1 MVATRLMDELERFQL
16 ILPNVLIGTDYRWE
30 FKLNL
35 SELRYIVSLANERHF
50 GRAAAACHVTQPTL
64 SVAVKK
70 LEAELGVPLFERASH
85 DVRITQVGERVVEQA
100 QRALE
105 AIETVREV
113 AHSDSDQLGRRLRIG
128 AIYTIGPY
136 IFPQLIKNLRNIAP
150 NMSLVVEE
158 NFTARLSEK
167 LKSGDLDVI
176 IISLPYAESNI
187 LTVPLYEEP
196 FVVLLPADHAL
207 TKQKSLRPEQL
218 EGESILMLGEGHC
231 FRDQVV
237 EACPA
242 CAAKAIG
249 AKSAVYTAEGS
260 SLETVRH
267 MVASGMG
274 VTVLPN
280 SASGSSLYT
289 ERQLAVR
296 PFVKP
301 SPSRQVALAWR
312 ASFPRPRVI
321 DALREAVAA
330 ASFGTSTN

>member
-1 MVATRLMDELERFQL
+1 M
-16 ILPNVLIGTDYRWE
+16 
-30 FKLNL
+30 NL

-70 LEAELGVPLFERASH
+70 LETELGVPLFERTSH
-85 DVRITQVGERVVEQA
+85 DVRVTQVGERVVEQA

-105 AIETVREV
+105 AIESVRQV
-113 AHSDSDQLGRRLRIG
+113 AQSESDQLGRRLRIG

-136 IFPQLIKNLRNIAP
+136 IFPKLIKNLRKLAP
-150 NMSLVVEE
+150 KMPLVVEE

-167 LKSGDLDVI
+167 LKAGELDVI
-176 IISLPYAESNI
+176 IISLPYAEPNI
-187 LTVPLYEEP
+187 LTLPLYEEP
-196 FVVLLPADHAL
+196 FVVLLPADHPL
-207 TKQKSLRPEQL
+207 SKRKSLRPEQL

-242 CAAKAIG
+242 CAAKSIG
-249 AKSAVYTAEGS
+249 SESAVYTAEGS
-260 SLETVRH
+260 SLETIRH

-289 ERQLAVR
+289 KRQLAVL

-301 SPSRQVALAWR
+301 SPSRRVALAWR
-312 ASFPRPRVI
+312 ASFPRPNVVEVI
-321 DALREAVAA
+321 SEAIAA
-330 ASFGTSTN
+330 ASVGVRV